1 MTSRRVGRPCAKT
14 AKPKTIKIKI
24 KKEPVKKAR
33 KVVRMP
39 PPLKKAKKAVR
50 MPPPLKPI
58 KIKKEIPRLKK
69 ARKPVRMPPPLM
81 SKMAKVKL
89 LNSNNALKKEN
100 VKRAKDEKNSKQR
113 ESIRKRLLSQQDDIK
128 ATVKR
133 VNAQNEL
140 RLKLEKEFEKKQK
153 NMLKNQADSK
163 SFFAQRKI
171 DIEKK
176 RKAPTFLEVLEGRK
190 FNTKKMSFADI
201 AKLK

>member
-33 KVVRMP
+33 
-39 PPLKKAKKAVR
+39 KAVR

-128 ATVKR
+128 AVKR

-176 RKAPTFLEVLEGRK
+176 RKAPTFLEVLENRRK